1 MAPPLR
7 VLLAKLGLDTHTV
20 GVTVIAHALRDAGME
35 VIFTGL
41 KQTAAAVA
49 ATAIQEDVDVVGVS
63 SLSAA
68 HMRHIPELARLL
80 RERGQA
86 QHRKSADKTAVNT
99 ATPHQALVTVNF
111 HGGRRLHSYAL
122 VLRAQHMLLKT
133 LESNTCSFR
142 QQLHQV
148 RGVANRV
155 RKTHSTVLEGRQSR
169 VGRLRPVGPP
179 ASK

>member
-80 RERGQA
+80 REQGG
-86 QHRKSADKTAVNT
+86 ADKLLIVGGVVPEEDQ
-99 ATPHQALVTVNF
+99 TP
-111 HGGRRLHSYAL
+111 LHEA
-122 VLRAQHMLLKT
+122 
-133 LESNTCSFR
+133 
-142 QQLHQV
+142 
-148 RGVANRV
+148 GVARIF
-155 RKTHSTVLEGRQSR
+155 TMGASTQEIIDYLNDWRRQRDGAASR
-169 VGRLRPVGPP
+169 
-179 ASK
+179 

>member
-41 KQTAAAVA
+41 KQSAATVA

-80 RERGQA
+80 REQGGG
-86 QHRKSADKTAVNT
+86 DKLLIVGGVV
-99 ATPHQALVTVNF
+99 PEEDQVAL
-111 HGGRRLHSYAL
+111 HA
-122 VLRAQHMLLKT
+122 A
-133 LESNTCSFR
+133 
-142 QQLHQV
+142 
-148 RGVANRV
+148 GVARIF
-155 RKTHSTVLEGRQSR
+155 TMGASTQDIVDYLNAWRSERDASAQS
-169 VGRLRPVGPP
+169 
-179 ASK
+179 